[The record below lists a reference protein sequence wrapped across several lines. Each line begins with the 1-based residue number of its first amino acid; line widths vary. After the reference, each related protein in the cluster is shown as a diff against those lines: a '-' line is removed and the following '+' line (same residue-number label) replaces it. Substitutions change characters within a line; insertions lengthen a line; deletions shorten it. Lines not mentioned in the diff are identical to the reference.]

1 MSDGEERKTMNID
14 VKQLNSLA
22 LAYIGDAVYEL
33 KVRDFLLHTGEVKPN
48 ELHREAITFV
58 SATAQASI
66 IHSWLEEDLLTDE
79 EKTVVRRGR
88 NAKSL
93 SIPKNI
99 SVQMY
104 RYATAFEALL
114 GYHYLSNNHSRLDEL
129 LQKAIDFIYEQKER
143 S

>member
-1 MSDGEERKTMNID
+1 MNID
-14 VKQLNSLA
+14 AKQLNSLA

-33 KVRDFLLHTGEVKPN
+33 KVRNHLLQTGEVKPN

-58 SATAQASI
+58 SAKAQANI
-66 IHSWLEEDLLTDE
+66 IHHWLENDVLT
-79 EKTVVRRGR
+79 

-99 SVQMY
+99 SVQTY

-114 GYHYLSNNHSRLDEL
+114 GYHYLSDNKNRLDEL
-129 LQKAIDFIYEQKER
+129 LERAINFIRESKDNNRKENR
-143 S
+143 